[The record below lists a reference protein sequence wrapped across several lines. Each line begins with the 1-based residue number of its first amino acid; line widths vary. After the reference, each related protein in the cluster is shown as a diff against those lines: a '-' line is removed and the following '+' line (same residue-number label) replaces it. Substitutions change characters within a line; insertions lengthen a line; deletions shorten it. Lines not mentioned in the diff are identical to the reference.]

1 MRTYHIFQAT
11 SYPDL
16 RGFTDD
22 PRGDMLPAEEVL

>member
-1 MRTYHIFQAT
+1 MRKYYIFQAT